1 MRVEVNRHGEKVKS
15 KECPL
20 DCSIS
25 SPMATASRRGRGF
38 SLVELLV
45 VIGII
50 ALLISMLMPALT
62 RARAQANTVKCQ
74 ANLHVIAA
82 MLTIYQNEN
91 AGYLYPVGPIDPA
104 TNEVTTLG
112 TNVPPNERWPMKVF
126 KIAGVPNPLPF
137 DPTTYPANSA
147 QNPDS
152 NSPATQALMQLFP
165 AGPFTPPTLL
175 CPADYMP
182 YEAHS
187 YVLNSHLADKVI
199 KAGSHNFGGLT
210 SDQVIIVGEKVTDQR
225 DYYMEGSSIPG
236 DTNTEFN
243 RVVEKY
249 RHGIT
254 LGSNYL
260 YLDSHVG
267 TVLPNEA
274 LTGLDPWDL
283 RTSGS
288 SPPGQSGSN

>member
-1 MRVEVNRHGEKVKS
+1 MRTKLNSRSNRCNCRH
-15 KECPL
+15 CH
-20 DCSIS
+20 
-25 SPMATASRRGRGF
+25 RRAGF

-50 ALLISMLMPALT
+50 ALLISMLLPALS
-62 RARAQANTVKCQ
+62 RARAQANTIKCQ

-82 MLTIYQNEN
+82 MLVIYQNEN
-91 AGYLYPVGPIDPA
+91 AGYLYPVGPVDPV

-126 KIAGVPNPLPF
+126 KVSGVPNPLPF
-137 DPTTYPANSA
+137 DPNSYPSGGGPA
-147 QNPDS
+147 DS
-152 NSPATQALMQLFP
+152 SSPAAQLIMQQFP

-175 CPADYMP
+175 CPADYLP

-187 YVLNSHLADKVI
+187 YVLNSHLADETI

-236 DTNTEFN
+236 DPNTEFT

-249 RHGIT
+249 RHGIQ

-267 TVLPNEA
+267 TVLPNAA
-274 LTGLDPWDL
+274 LTGMDPWDL
-283 RTSGS
+283 RS
-288 SPPGQSGSN
+288 STTTPPNPPPSN